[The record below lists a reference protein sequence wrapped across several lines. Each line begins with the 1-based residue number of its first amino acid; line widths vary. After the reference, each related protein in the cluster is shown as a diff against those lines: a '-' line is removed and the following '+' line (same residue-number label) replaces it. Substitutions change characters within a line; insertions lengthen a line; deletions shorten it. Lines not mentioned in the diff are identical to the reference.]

1 MKQIVTFLLLIMLSV
16 PTFSQQVVTTD
27 YDLSAEYN
35 KCVKLKKAGVAG
47 IVVFGATWLAGNV
60 VCIAEQNRY
69 ANDRWDGQDLEEF
82 ARLSSEAKNQP
93 AYKRGVAMEAVGFIG
108 TGVSVF
114 IAAKYG
120 KKARNIRDS
129 QGNLVAT
136 LDMGLG
142 PQGASLKLTF

>member
-1 MKQIVTFLLLIMLSV
+1 
-16 PTFSQQVVTTD
+16 
-27 YDLSAEYN
+27 
-35 KCVKLKKAGVAG
+35 
-47 IVVFGATWLAGNV
+47 
-60 VCIAEQNRY
+60 
-69 ANDRWDGQDLEEF
+69 
-82 ARLSSEAKNQP
+82 
-93 AYKRGVAMEAVGFIG
+93 MEAVGFIG

-142 PQGASLKLTF
+142 PQGASLKGTF

>member
-69 ANDRWDGQDLEEF
+69 ANDRWDGEDLEEF